1 VTIKLTVGVILLLAA
16 LGAAPQGDDPHTW
29 KGRISDSVCG
39 VKHEPVEG
47 MPMTDKECTLATVRG
62 GSKFVFVL
70 DDTVYPIANQDHP
83 DLVTFAGDTV
93 KLTGRL
99 KDKVITVTK
108 IEAADMEKGP
118 GTAPFPRQPSV
129 RSVIRR

>member
-1 VTIKLTVGVILLLAA
+1 MTIKLTVGVILLLAG
-16 LGAAPQGDDPHTW
+16 LGAARQSDEPQTW

-70 DDTVYPIANQDHP
+70 DEKVYQISNQDHP

-93 KLTGRL
+93 KLTGRM
-99 KDKVITVTK
+99 KESVITVTK
-108 IEAADMEKGP
+108 IVAADKD
-118 GTAPFPRQPSV
+118 PR
-129 RSVIRR
+129 

>member
-1 VTIKLTVGVILLLAA
+1 MTLKPTVGVILLLAS
-16 LGAAPQGDDPHTW
+16 LGATAAAPDDLQTW
-29 KGRISDSVCG
+29 KGRISDSICG

-47 MPMTDKECTLATVRG
+47 VPMTDKECTLATVRG

-70 DDTVYPIANQDHP
+70 DEQVYPIANQDQP

-93 KLTGRL
+93 KLTGRM

-108 IEAADMEKGP
+108 IEAADK
-118 GTAPFPRQPSV
+118 TPR
-129 RSVIRR
+129 

>member
-1 VTIKLTVGVILLLAA
+1 VTIKLTVGVILLLAG
-16 LGAAPQGDDPHTW
+16 LGAAGQADELQTW
-29 KGRISDSVCG
+29 KGRISDSICG
-39 VKHEPVEG
+39 VKHEQVEG

-70 DDTVYPIANQDHP
+70 DEQVYQIANQDQP

-93 KLTGRL
+93 KLTGRM

-108 IEAADMEKGP
+108 IVAADKE
-118 GTAPFPRQPSV
+118 PR
-129 RSVIRR
+129 

>member
-1 VTIKLTVGVILLLAA
+1 VLFKLAAAVIILLAGI
-16 LGAAPQGDDPHTW
+16 GAAGQPDELQTW
-29 KGRISDSVCG
+29 KGRISDSICG

-70 DDTVYPIANQDHP
+70 DEKVYQIANQEQP

-93 KLTGRL
+93 KLTGRM

-108 IEAADMEKGP
+108 IVAADK
-118 GTAPFPRQPSV
+118 
-129 RSVIRR
+129 

>member
-1 VTIKLTVGVILLLAA
+1 MTLKLTVGVILLLAS
-16 LGAAPQGDDPHTW
+16 LGATAAAPDDLQTW
-29 KGRISDSVCG
+29 KGRISDSICG

-47 MPMTDKECTLATVRG
+47 VPMTDKECTLATVRG

-70 DDTVYPIANQDHP
+70 DEKVYPIANQDQP

-93 KLTGRL
+93 KLTGRM

-108 IEAADMEKGP
+108 IEAVDK
-118 GTAPFPRQPSV
+118 TPR
-129 RSVIRR
+129 